1 MAEQKL
7 DIYGFI
13 GTRIREMRKA
23 RGLTLEE
30 LAGAAGMNTSF
41 LHYIEKNK
49 KRPSV
54 RMLYNIC
61 LALEIPMEKMFK
73 DAPVPPKETDV
84 FARKVSMLV
93 RDASPK
99 TREKAL
105 EVLKTLIRAD

>member
-1 MAEQKL
+1 VADQRQ
-7 DIYGFI
+7 DIYGFV
-13 GTRIREMRKA
+13 GARIRDMRKA

-41 LHYIEKNK
+41 LHAIEKNK

-54 RMLYNIC
+54 RMLYSIC

-84 FARKVSMLV
+84 FARKVSLLV

-105 EVLKTLIRAD
+105 EVLKTLIRSE

>member
-1 MAEQKL
+1 VAEPKQ

-13 GTRIREMRKA
+13 GTRIRDMRKV

-41 LHYIEKNK
+41 LQSIEKNK
-49 KRPSV
+49 KRPSL

-61 LALEIPMEKMFK
+61 MALEIPMEKMFK
-73 DAPVPPKETDV
+73 DAPVPAKETDV
-84 FARKVSMLV
+84 FARKVSLLV

>member
-1 MAEQKL
+1 MAEQRL

-13 GTRIREMRKA
+13 GVRIRDMRKA

-41 LHYIEKNK
+41 LQAIEKNK

-54 RMLYNIC
+54 LKLHNIC
-61 LALEIPMEKMFK
+61 LALDVPMETMFK

-84 FARKVSMLV
+84 FARKVSLLV
-93 RDASPK
+93 RDSSPR

-105 EVLKTLIRAD
+105 SVLKTLIRAD

>member
-1 MAEQKL
+1 VAEQKL

-13 GTRIREMRKA
+13 GTRIGKMRKE

-41 LHYIEKNK
+41 LQSIEKNK

-61 LALEIPMEKMFK
+61 LALDIPMEKMFK
-73 DAPVPPKETDV
+73 DAPAPPKETDV
-84 FARKVSMLV
+84 FARKISMLV